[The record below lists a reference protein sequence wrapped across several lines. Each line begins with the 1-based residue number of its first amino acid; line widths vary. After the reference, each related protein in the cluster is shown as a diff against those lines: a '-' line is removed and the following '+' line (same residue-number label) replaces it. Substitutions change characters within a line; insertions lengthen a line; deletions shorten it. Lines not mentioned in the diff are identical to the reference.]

1 MPHIMVHY
9 RFTLENG
16 SQEAFELILDDRTLE
31 LREQEPEVPPPWTA
45 LDFRQCPNCPLEA
58 ATRPRCPAA
67 LKLVGLVQ
75 GFTRVLSFERVHLE
89 VRSAERMVVH
99 DTSAQQA
106 VSSLMGLIMAV
117 SGCPH
122 TAFFRPMARFHLPSA
137 TTEET
142 VYRAA
147 SMYMLAQYYVHRAG
161 GQVDLELKGLVR
173 NYEAVKKVN
182 RAFAKRLLAA
192 AQYDSTINA
201 LVVLDAWA
209 LTLSWAIEESLE
221 GLRHLFEP
229 YLGQ

>member
-1 MPHIMVHY
+1 MTDITIQY

-16 SQEAFELILDDRTLE
+16 SEESFDVSLDERTLE
-31 LREQEPEVPPPWTA
+31 LSEEVPASPPPWTA
-45 LDFRQCPNCPLEA
+45 LGFRQCPNCPLDT
-58 ATRPRCPAA
+58 ATAPQCPAA
-67 LKLVGLVQ
+67 VKLVGLVR
-75 GFTRVLSFERVHLE
+75 GFARVLSYERVHVE
-89 VRSAERMVVH
+89 VRTTERTVAH

-122 TAFFRPMARFHLPSA
+122 TAFLRPMARFHLPSA

-147 SMYMLAQYYVHRAG
+147 SMHMLAQYYVHKAG
-161 GQVDLELKGLVR
+161 GEADLELEGLAR
-173 NYEAVKKVN
+173 RYEAVKEVN
-182 RAFAKRLLAA
+182 RAFVRRLHAA
-192 AQYDSTINA
+192 AQYDSTVNA

-229 YLGQ
+229 YLDQ